1 MATRSGI
8 PDPDRGAF
16 GILSHCPAPVMPSS
30 LLALLDDI
38 TTLLDDVSV
47 LTKTAATKTSGIMGD
62 DLALNAQQVAGF
74 AAERELP
81 VVWGV
86 AKGSLVNKVI
96 LVPAALLLSALAP
109 AAIRPVL
116 MLGGLFLCFEGVEK
130 LAHKWLP
137 HDEDESAAEAV
148 AAGHEPAIDLAA
160 FEREKVKGA
169 IRTDFVLS
177 AEIVVIA
184 LGTLDGRT
192 LVEQAT
198 VLTLIGLAATVF
210 VYGLVGGIVK
220 LDDLGLRLVQ
230 RASPAAISTGRL
242 ILAAAPRM
250 MRTLSV
256 VGTAAMFTVGGGII
270 VHGVPPVAHAFEALV
285 ERVHAVSSV
294 LATVVGITLD
304 GVFGIAAGA
313 VCVLLYVAA
322 KALRR

>member
-1 MATRSGI
+1 MAT
-8 PDPDRGAF
+8 
-16 GILSHCPAPVMPSS
+16 S

-38 TTLLDDVSV
+38 TSLLDDVSA

-96 LVPAALLLSALAP
+96 LVPVALLLSAFAP
-109 AAIRPVL
+109 SLIQPVL
-116 MLGGLFLCFEGVEK
+116 MIGGLFLCFEGVEK

-137 HDEDESAAEAV
+137 HDEDESTAV
-148 AAGHEPAIDLAA
+148 AVAHEHEPEVDLAS
-160 FEREKVKGA
+160 FEKEKIRGA

-184 LGTLDGRT
+184 LGTLEGRT
-192 LVEQAT
+192 LTEQAT
-198 VLTLIGLAATVF
+198 VLAIIGLAATVF
-210 VYGLVGGIVK
+210 VYGLVAGIVK
-220 LDDLGLRLVQ
+220 LDDLGLRMT
-230 RASPAAISTGRL
+230 RSESAASVRTGRL
-242 ILAAAPRM
+242 ILAAAPKM

-256 VGTAAMFTVGGGII
+256 VGTAAMFTVGGGIL
-270 VHGVPPVAHAFEALV
+270 VHGVHPVAVVFERIIESVHDVSAILSTLV
-285 ERVHAVSSV
+285 SM
-294 LATVVGITLD
+294 TLD

-313 VCVLLYVAA
+313 VCVALFEAGKKLRKSR
-322 KALRR
+322 KATAS